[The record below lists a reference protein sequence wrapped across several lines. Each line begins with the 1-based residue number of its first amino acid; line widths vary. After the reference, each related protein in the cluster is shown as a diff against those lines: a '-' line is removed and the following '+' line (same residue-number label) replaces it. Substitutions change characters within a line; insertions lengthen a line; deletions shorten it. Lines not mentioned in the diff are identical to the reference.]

1 MPEPFD
7 IPRHGAAGPHIV
19 VVMGVSGSG
28 KSTVAG
34 MLSAALGWELVEGD
48 DLHPAANIAKM
59 ADGDPLTDSDR
70 WPWLARIAQ
79 WMEVQVRTG
88 RSGIVTCS
96 ALKRSYRDVLRSSVP
111 ERTGSIATFIHLVG
125 TREQLHRR
133 LITRLDHFMPA
144 GLLDS
149 QLRTLEDP
157 TPDEQVVEIGIDAPP
172 DQIARAALAA
182 LRLRGRLRLD
192 LDEDR
197 FSVQL

>member
-1 MPEPFD
+1 
-7 IPRHGAAGPHIV
+7 
-19 VVMGVSGSG
+19 MGVSGSG

-59 ADGDPLTDSDR
+59 ADGEPLTDSDR

-79 WMEVQVRTG
+79 WIEVQVRAG

-96 ALKRSYRDVLRSSVP
+96 ALKRSYRDVLRSAVP
-111 ERTGSIATFIHLVG
+111 GRTGSIVTFIHLIG

-157 TPDEQVVEIGIDAPP
+157 TPDEQVAEIGIDAPP

-182 LRLRGRLRLD
+182 LRLRGRL
-192 LDEDR
+192 
-197 FSVQL
+197 SA